1 MGNAV
6 PICQQICNQNLVYSK
21 RTIEIMSTDNSYQLT
36 PSYIKKNYHIY
47 KSIQN
52 FFVRDSQ
59 IISNSQ
65 ITINSR
71 LNNLNFKTK
80 IVNEIIN
87 KSEKE
92 IDLNNSYS
100 KLNSMLSVSENEKEK
115 LKSFL
120 KTNDQRKNDQKKKTI
135 NSRLLCLSSKNFKE
149 KINIMKLK
157 KEQMNTNDEN
167 PQTII
172 KLNNNNTNYNISHRR
187 TSLSSIFSNIE
198 TTVISHH
205 PKGYFLYKHINFN
218 FLGKTDSKKNKTGF
232 GIITYEDKSKLKGYF
247 ENDKV
252 NGYAKFIDLKSIYVG
267 YYKDSIPNGFGLY
280 IKDNVKTIGD
290 TWLKNHLN
298 GIGFQI
304 FGIND
309 FYQGNFIKSVKEGL
323 GLYHWND
330 NTICF
335 GEWKDDKLNGYGI
348 IKYSNNN
355 IYIGEF
361 KDNIMDGWGEFLW
374 NDNKYYCGQY
384 KDGSKHG
391 FGIYVSNFKKYD
403 VYIGFWVYGKAN
415 GIGIKINENDMFA
428 CIWKNGKKGNY
439 VKYWEIKDYL
449 KPNQTKFGNFLLK
462 DIKFF
467 KQYIKDLQDYKLFT
481 EETKYKNLY
490 EEFNLYLK

>member
-1 MGNAV
+1 M
-6 PICQQICNQNLVYSK
+6 
-21 RTIEIMSTDNSYQLT
+21 
-36 PSYIKKNYHIY
+36 
-47 KSIQN
+47 
-52 FFVRDSQ
+52 
-59 IISNSQ
+59 
-65 ITINSR
+65 
-71 LNNLNFKTK
+71 
-80 IVNEIIN
+80 
-87 KSEKE
+87 
-92 IDLNNSYS
+92 
-100 KLNSMLSVSENEKEK
+100 
-115 LKSFL
+115 
-120 KTNDQRKNDQKKKTI
+120 
-135 NSRLLCLSSKNFKE
+135 LCLSSKNFKE

-355 IYIGEF
+355 IYIGE
-361 KDNIMDGWGEFLW
+361 
-374 NDNKYYCGQY
+374 C
-384 KDGSKHG
+384 